1 MKDLLRRESVVD
13 IQADGD
19 PYWFNNPQYRLTS
32 DEPLEVGQSPTRYH
46 VCLYRRIAWG
56 AVRIVIGGHAIVL
69 IASGVL
75 RLCCAH
81 FPTTGLHKLDAAG
94 QEVSKPFT

>member
-32 DEPLEVGQSPTRYH
+32 DEPLEVGQSPTSGLS
-46 VCLYRRIAWG
+46 CLPLPARSRGSLCYLLLVSVQPFEMPVTSFVSRAHC
-56 AVRIVIGGHAIVL
+56 IV
-69 IASGVL
+69 
-75 RLCCAH
+75 
-81 FPTTGLHKLDAAG
+81 
-94 QEVSKPFT
+94 